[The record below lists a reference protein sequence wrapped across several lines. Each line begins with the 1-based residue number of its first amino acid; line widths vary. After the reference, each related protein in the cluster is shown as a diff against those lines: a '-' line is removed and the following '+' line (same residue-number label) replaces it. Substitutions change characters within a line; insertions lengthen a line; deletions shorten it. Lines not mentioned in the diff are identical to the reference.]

1 MRAAFIFSEVWIGL
15 RRNIT
20 MTIAVIVTV
29 AVGMALLGVALM
41 INSQVMS
48 LTGYWANKVEIS
60 VYLCSK
66 NSSFPACRNRG
77 AATEEEKARLKQT
90 IESLPDVERV
100 EFEDQTQAYKNFQ
113 ATETNRL
120 LLSITSVEDMPE
132 SFRVKLKDPE
142 KANAVQEAL
151 TGQPGV
157 SNIVNQREL
166 LQSLFGF
173 MGKLRNMA
181 LGVAILMLIA
191 ATLLIGN
198 TVRLSAY
205 NRRRETAI
213 MRLVG
218 ASNLYIQLPFV
229 MEGLIAG
236 LIGGVLAAVL
246 LIITKILIFEG
257 IQMYMAAPLS
267 WNTVAVI
274 IFVTMAVGVV
284 ICVLASFITLRRY
297 LRVRR
302 AWSALLFP
310 AVGSPYAT

>member
-297 LRVRR
+297 LRV
-302 AWSALLFP
+302 
-310 AVGSPYAT
+310 